1 LPVSAATTS
10 TNPILTSMQSID
22 QGSIPAAAIRLEV
35 RSVDQ
40 LLNPE
45 ASPFLGPRL
54 DPAAGER
61 ILNMARSSPKAT
73 RFMVELTVPAAD
85 LGREDEV
92 RKALDVLAREAMEDA
107 EKELREIFRNGRV
120 SLFVGFLAVA
130 ALLGITELL
139 LLAGGDSATV
149 RAITESII
157 IVYWVILWR
166 PAELLLYE
174 HFPARRRR
182 KAARALV
189 RADVHLVSADGS
201 GRMVQSGETKE
212 KTH

>member
-1 LPVSAATTS
+1 MTSISAAAEAER
-10 TNPILTSMQSID
+10 D
-22 QGSIPAAAIRLEV
+22 PAAVIRLEV

-45 ASPFLGPRL
+45 NSPFPGPRL

-61 ILNMARSSPKAT
+61 ILNMARSLPKAT
-73 RFMVELTVPAAD
+73 KLVVEFTVPAAD

-92 RKALDVLAREAMEDA
+92 RKALDVLAWEAMEDA

-130 ALLGITELL
+130 VLMGITELL
-139 LLAGGDSATV
+139 LLVGGESATV
-149 RAITESII
+149 RAITESLI

-174 HFPARRRR
+174 HFPCTAKTQCGPFAGPFGAAFGFRKRRGTDSLRSVCMFPMTSNAIR
-182 KAARALV
+182 
-189 RADVHLVSADGS
+189 
-201 GRMVQSGETKE
+201 
-212 KTH
+212 